1 MNRANAANWSSF
13 THDAVVRA
21 PWHVKLPHRRLFAM
35 GKFRPALAR

>member
-21 PWHVKLPHRRLFAM
+21 PWHVKLHRRLFAM
-35 GKFRPALAR
+35 GKFRPALGR